1 MGTARFAV
9 AVAALGAIMGSTLAG
24 CSTGDDGPLSGETW
38 VLTSALDGG
47 NPVNVDDD
55 GNVRLR
61 FVDDGCG
68 GAPECP
74 SGPKLTGHDGCNE
87 FTRSIRFD
95 GTEVAWGDYWHST
108 AKACDGGIHDTVTKF
123 FRNESFRF
131 VLDGDALQLTS
142 ADGEVDLS
150 LRPD

>member
-1 MGTARFAV
+1 MRTARHAV
-9 AVAALGAIMGSTLAG
+9 AVAALGVLMGSTLAG
-24 CSTGDDGPLSGETW
+24 CDTGDAGPLSGETW

-47 NPVNVDDD
+47 NPVNVDD

-61 FVDDGCG
+61 FVDGGCG

-74 SGPKLTGHDGCNE
+74 SGPKLIGHDGCNE

-108 AKACDGGIHDTVTKF
+108 AKACDGGIHSTVTKF
-123 FRNESFRF
+123 FRNESLRF
-131 VLDGDALQLTS
+131 VVDEGALQLTS